1 MATQRDTLSAEQVES
16 FVRDGFVR
24 IPEAFSRT
32 VAEAG
37 RAELWRL
44 AGVDPND
51 PAGWTRPVIRVEGS
65 GAEPFRQAANTE
77 RLRVAFDQLVGA
89 GRWLPRLG
97 LGSFPIRFPHPDEPG
112 DDGWH
117 LDASFSGGAN
127 GTEYRINL
135 RSRGRA
141 LLMLFLFTDVGE
153 EDAPTRI
160 KVGSH
165 RDVPP
170 FLADAGEEGREFF
183 ELCRA
188 MDEAGRLNA
197 PDRPVALATGRAGDV
212 YLCHPFLVHA
222 AQPHRGSRPRIIAQP
237 PLDPVAPL
245 QLARAD
251 GAYSPVEAAVR
262 LGLGLDEPTG
272 PTGPTGP

>member
-1 MATQRDTLSAEQVES
+1 MTNATLSERQIED

-24 IPEAFSRT
+24 VEAAFPRA

-37 RAELWRL
+37 QAELWRM
-44 AGVDPND
+44 AGVDPDD
-51 PAGWTRPVIRVEGS
+51 PASWTQPVIRITSSV
-65 GAEPFRQAANTE
+65 AAPFRQAANTG
-77 RLRVAFDQLVGA
+77 RLRGAFDQLVGA

-97 LGSFPIRFPHPDEPG
+97 LGTFPIRFPHRDPAG

-117 LDASFSGGAN
+117 LDASFAGGPD
-127 GTEYRINL
+127 GTEPRINL

-141 LLMLFLFTDVGE
+141 LLLLFLFTDVGE
-153 EDAPTRI
+153 ADAPTRI

-170 FLADAGEEGREFF
+170 FLAEAGEDGREFF

-188 MDEAGRLNA
+188 MDEAGRLDA
-197 PDRPVALATGRAGDV
+197 PDRPLALATGRAGDV

-237 PLDPVAPL
+237 PLEPVAPL

-251 GAYSPVEAAVR
+251 GGYSPVEAAVR
-262 LGLGLDEPTG
+262 LGLGLAG
-272 PTGPTGP
+272 

>member
-1 MATQRDTLSAEQVES
+1 MANPHDTLTQDQVEG

-24 IPEAFSRT
+24 VPEAFPRS

-37 RAELWRL
+37 QAELWRM

-51 PAGWTRPVIRVEGS
+51 PSSWPGPLIRIEGS

-77 RLRVAFDQLVGA
+77 RLRGAFDQLVGA

-97 LGSFPIRFPHPDEPG
+97 LGSFPIRFPHRDEPS
-112 DDGWH
+112 DAGWH
-117 LDASFSGGAN
+117 LDASFAGGAE
-127 GTEYRINL
+127 GAEYRVNL

-141 LLMLFLFTDVGE
+141 LLLLFLFTDVDE

-165 RDVPP
+165 RDVPT
-170 FLADAGEEGREFF
+170 FLSDAGEKGRELF

-197 PDRPVALATGRAGDV
+197 EDRPEVLATGRAGDV

-237 PLDPVAPL
+237 PLEPVAPL

-251 GAYSPVEAAVR
+251 GCYSPVEAAVR
-262 LGLGLDEPTG
+262 LGLGLG
-272 PTGPTGP
+272 H

>member
-1 MATQRDTLSAEQVES
+1 MTIQGGTLSERQIEG

-24 IPEAFSRT
+24 VSEAFPRE

-37 RAELWRL
+37 RAELWRM
-44 AGVDPND
+44 AGVDPD
-51 PAGWTRPVIRVEGS
+51 APSTWTRPVIRIEGS
-65 GAEPFRQAANTE
+65 AAEPFRRAANTE
-77 RLRVAFDQLVGA
+77 RLRTAFDQLVGV
-89 GRWLPRLG
+89 GRWVPRLG
-97 LGSFPIRFPHPDEPG
+97 LGTFPIRFPHPEDPG
-112 DDGWH
+112 DAGWH
-117 LDASFSGGAN
+117 LDASFAGGKDS
-127 GTEYRINL
+127 TEARINL

-141 LLMLFLFTDVGE
+141 LLLLFLFTDVGE

-183 ELCRA
+183 ELCGA
-188 MDEAGRLNA
+188 MDAAGRLDA
-197 PDRPVALATGRAGDV
+197 PDRSVALATGRAGDV

-237 PLDPVAPL
+237 PLESVAPL

-251 GAYSPVEAAVR
+251 GDYSPVEAAVR
-262 LGLGLDEPTG
+262 LGLGL
-272 PTGPTGP
+272 

>member
-1 MATQRDTLSAEQVES
+1 MANPHDTLTQDQVEG

-24 IPEAFSRT
+24 VPEAFPRS

-37 RAELWRL
+37 QAELWRM
-44 AGVDPND
+44 AEVDPDD
-51 PAGWTRPVIRVEGS
+51 PAGWPGPLIRIEGS
-65 GAEPFRQAANTE
+65 AAEPFRQAANTE
-77 RLRVAFDQLVGA
+77 RLRRALDQLVGV

-97 LGSFPIRFPHPDEPG
+97 LGTFPIRFPHPEQPG
-112 DDGWH
+112 DAGWH
-117 LDASFSGGAN
+117 LDASFAGGAD
-127 GTEYRINL
+127 GTEPRINL

-153 EDAPTRI
+153 DDAPTRI

-170 FLADAGEEGREFF
+170 FLAEAGEEGREFF
-183 ELCRA
+183 ELCGA
-188 MDEAGRLNA
+188 MDEAGRLDA
-197 PDRPVALATGRAGDV
+197 ADRPEALATGRAGDV

-237 PLDPVAPL
+237 PLEPVAPL

-251 GAYSPVEAAVR
+251 GGYSPVEAAVR
-262 LGLGLDEPTG
+262 LGLGLDD
-272 PTGPTGP
+272 